1 MNGSKV
7 KVKLNHQ
14 GVSNVMKSDFMLD
27 ALMEAGK
34 DFGKY
39 DTHFIGGDRLHVRVN
54 TKETEH
60 ADRNEG

>member
-1 MNGSKV
+1 
-7 KVKLNHQ
+7 
-14 GVSNVMKSDFMLD
+14 MKSDFMLD

-34 DFGKY
+34 DLGKY